1 MTTLAS
7 CASRAAGGFSGCSSE
22 HVNTFPRA
30 SPPTQ
35 SSKPPVS
42 SYAKC
47 VTGYVAVASAS
58 SISSCSSAARSS
70 KRLRAAFASIT
81 SAASISGVISG
92 GAPSRA
98 ASTDAADAR
107 GRLNAYARTRRGSNL
122 NVRVASTEPAAGAA
136 SSTTC
141 PDAHPTKTASPESA
155 HANAV
160 TEPGASANPIGLRPV
175 PFSRSHAKNHTLPS
189 SPAVASSGRA
199 PAFAAGAYAAQVT
212 APTCG
217 FTASTSFQA
226 SAQRSSARATP
237 SPKPT
242 IATRP
247 SSSTA
252 GGARLSAVAG
262 ASKRAANTS
271 RFSAYAKT
279 RTLPSSPAV
288 TTWSLTRDASN
299 A

>member
-1 MTTLAS
+1 M
-7 CASRAAGGFSGCSSE
+7 
-22 HVNTFPRA
+22 
-30 SPPTQ
+30 
-35 SSKPPVS
+35 
-42 SYAKC
+42 
-47 VTGYVAVASAS
+47 
-58 SISSCSSAARSS
+58 
-70 KRLRAAFASIT
+70 
-81 SAASISGVISG
+81 
-92 GAPSRA
+92 
-98 ASTDAADAR
+98 
-107 GRLNAYARTRRGSNL
+107 
-122 NVRVASTEPAAGAA
+122 
-136 SSTTC
+136 
-141 PDAHPTKTASPESA
+141 
-155 HANAV
+155 

-212 APTCG
+212 
-217 FTASTSFQA
+217 
-226 SAQRSSARATP
+226 RARALHRVHQLP
-237 SPKPT
+237 GVGASEQR
-242 IATRP
+242 ARDAVAEADDERAP

-271 RFSAYAKT
+271 RFSAYAKA